1 MRVAPLRKGESVL
14 DRGRKSES
22 AHMNTAHGM
31 TVLVTGATDGVGRL
45 VAKQVAAAA
54 ANVIVH
60 GRNPTKG
67 EQTVR
72 DIRREIEQA
81 QIEFRCADLASLED
95 VRQLARSVANAHEH
109 IDVLI
114 NNAGLGFGAPGS
126 QREVSRDGHEL
137 RFAVNYLAPFL
148 LTHLL
153 LPTIRRSARAR
164 IVNVASIGQAP
175 IQFDDVMLTRT
186 YDGRRA
192 YAQSKLALVMFTLD
206 LAAALQGTNVAINAV
221 HPATFMNTRMVS
233 DAGIRPQNTVEQGA
247 DAVLHLAISPDA
259 EGVSGRFFDGLRE
272 SRALDE
278 AYDPVSR
285 RRLRELT
292 LPLVGLSAEDPWG
305 NAPESRVNAQTHA

>member
-1 MRVAPLRKGESVL
+1 MRVAPLRRGESVL

-81 QIEFRCADLASLED
+81 KIEFRCADLASLED

-114 NNAGLGFGAPGS
+114 KCSWVMYATADDMAQHSRTARGSHLPVRSKSGHTKAVLAGRRDRSSLAWAPG
-126 QREVSRDGHEL
+126 
-137 RFAVNYLAPFL
+137 
-148 LTHLL
+148 
-153 LPTIRRSARAR
+153 
-164 IVNVASIGQAP
+164 
-175 IQFDDVMLTRT
+175 
-186 YDGRRA
+186 
-192 YAQSKLALVMFTLD
+192 
-206 LAAALQGTNVAINAV
+206 
-221 HPATFMNTRMVS
+221 
-233 DAGIRPQNTVEQGA
+233 
-247 DAVLHLAISPDA
+247 
-259 EGVSGRFFDGLRE
+259 
-272 SRALDE
+272 
-278 AYDPVSR
+278 
-285 RRLRELT
+285 
-292 LPLVGLSAEDPWG
+292 
-305 NAPESRVNAQTHA
+305 